1 MTTEEIISNWKK
13 ITFSL
18 KKLYKDN
25 DAALITRVDLY
36 KRLIKNLP
44 QTILV
49 VKSCM
54 DEDALIQGVISLYTD
69 LEWNLLSE
77 KEKEEKHVSFIFYPE
92 GAFIYHGYYKKDE
105 ELFSG
110 DWTDALDFILN
121 EVLKMPKRETLTL
134 KQELA
139 IKELTKQLKV
149 KKGNK

>member
-25 DAALITRVDLY
+25 DIALVTRVDLFR
-36 KRLIKNLP
+36 RLLRNLP
-44 QTILV
+44 QTIIV
-49 VKSCM
+49 TNSCM
-54 DEDALIQGVISLYTD
+54 SKNALIQGVINLYTSS
-69 LEWNLLSE
+69 EFYKLSE
-77 KEKEEKHVSFIFYPE
+77 AEKNEKTFSFIFYPE
-92 GAFIYHGYYKKDE
+92 RAFVYKGYYEEGE

-121 EVLKMPKRETLTL
+121 EVIKMPKRETLTF

>member
-25 DAALITRVDLY
+25 DVALINRVYLF
-36 KRLIKNLP
+36 KRLLRNLP
-44 QTILV
+44 QTIV
-49 VKSCM
+49 VTNRTLDNGAVIK
-54 DEDALIQGVISLYTD
+54 GVIDLYTD
-69 LEWNLLSE
+69 LEFHKLTHEEKRE
-77 KEKEEKHVSFIFYPE
+77 KEFSFIFYPE
-92 GAFIYHGYYKKDE
+92 GAFVYKGYYEAGE

-121 EVLKMPKRETLTL
+121 EVTKMPKREALTP

-139 IKELTKQLKV
+139 VKELTKQLKV